1 MWNSSWCSRKK
12 SWYFV
17 YQCRW
22 ILFQTSGSANSLC
35 AHFPEKKWVDILTN
49 IWGVPFRY
57 FNLNIHG
64 GGGIIWSIIQNF
76 SEMQGCIFL
85 HDFLL
90 PSHTSRRHFV
100 IFTLKII
107 SKMSE
112 IGHSYS
118 ISVKFGVADLVWCE
132 YSLHTWEIISWT
144 AVYDQIWL
152 LIS

>member
-1 MWNSSWCSRKK
+1 MHKVVR
-12 SWYFV
+12 
-17 YQCRW
+17 
-22 ILFQTSGSANSLC
+22 SLVC
-35 AHFPEKKWVDILTN
+35 CFMGRRSNLENLPSFCGTPHDAAEKKHDILYINVDGYYSKHQGQHIAYVHTSPRRN
-49 IWGVPFRY
+49 GWIYLPIYEGCHSGTLTLIFM
-57 FNLNIHG
+57 

-112 IGHSYS
+112 TEQ
-118 ISVKFGVADLVWCE
+118 FLFN
-132 YSLHTWEIISWT
+132 
-144 AVYDQIWL
+144 
-152 LIS
+152 